1 MNQANSEENIEMRV
15 HSRPDEDDMM
25 MTDMMN
31 GPQYMEGDDSQSQ
44 SSNSSRGDDNVSIAS
59 TGMVFK

>member
-15 HSRPDEDDMM
+15 HSGQDEDDVM
-25 MTDMMN
+25 MTDMIN
-31 GPQYMEGDDSQSQ
+31 GPQYMEGDDSQSEN
-44 SSNSSRGDDNVSIAS
+44 SNSSKDDDNVSISS